1 MLYVVGCI
9 MNTYYFKKDCFS
21 LNCFSQDSLS
31 MSTNETGKATDSLD
45 LAQRKSIHQQGVLT
59 IQQVVP
65 CNDLKTYLLT
75 TSKLIKTDMT
85 TIQCQSRK
93 PITTESRPYMLKM
106 EIVRELKL
114 SINVV

>member
-1 MLYVVGCI
+1 MDTEIYSYFVQKSSVHMLYVVGCI

-65 CNDLKTYLLT
+65 CNDLKTYLLA
-75 TSKLIKTDMT
+75 TSKLIGLT
-85 TIQCQSRK
+85 
-93 PITTESRPYMLKM
+93 
-106 EIVRELKL
+106 
-114 SINVV
+114 